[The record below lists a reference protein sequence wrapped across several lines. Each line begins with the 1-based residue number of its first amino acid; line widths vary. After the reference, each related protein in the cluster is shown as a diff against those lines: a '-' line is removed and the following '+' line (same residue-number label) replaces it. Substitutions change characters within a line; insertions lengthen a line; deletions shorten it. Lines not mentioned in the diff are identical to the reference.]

1 MALRFIQAAA
11 IIRQG
16 STDSA
21 GPVQHGTGILPVGS
35 ATNVRLHA
43 VMTDGGRKF
52 VSNNVNESRRDFLRK
67 SAYVAPVI
75 LSMYAA
81 PSLAGTGSPKK
92 PHDDNN
98 GKGHATL
105 RHRKHKHLSFFQA
118 FRAAVRK
125 AFT

>member
-21 GPVQHGTGILPVGS
+21 GFGQHGAGIMTVGS
-35 ATNVRLHA
+35 VTNVRHHA
-43 VMTDGGRKF
+43 VVTDGGWKF

-98 GKGHATL
+98 GKGHTTL
-105 RHRKHKHLSFFQA
+105 RHQKHKHLSFFQA